1 MVNPPLHQ
9 ALTRFC
15 KVPADQSP
23 AQSPEVVFAGLP
35 VPETRV
41 YISLRCHK
49 MWRFIQDSWRDGI
62 EILILATCI
71 YLIYRAFRAT
81 RGAQILV
88 GLGTI
93 LIVLSFVSTVF
104 KFEVI
109 QWIIT
114 RGTAVLA
121 LALIVIFQPELRTG
135 LARLGSKRI
144 FSFSNKLRIAFLERF
159 ADAVI
164 NLSKKR
170 IGALFAIQRDVSL
183 KDYLDS
189 GVILD
194 AQFSPELAMAV
205 FYPKAPLHD
214 GGMIIAD
221 DRVAGAACV
230 FPVTEREM
238 QDRSTGLRHRA
249 AIGLSERTDAI
260 AVVVSEETGGIS
272 ICENGVLQRNLTEK
286 QFREKIAEIFFSSH
300 SHETEPVAQLGRKDT
315 LPPSGDHDLVSD

>member
-1 MVNPPLHQ
+1 MWKFLH
-9 ALTRFC
+9 
-15 KVPADQSP
+15 D
-23 AQSPEVVFAGLP
+23 
-35 VPETRV
+35 
-41 YISLRCHK
+41 H
-49 MWRFIQDSWRDGI
+49 WRDGI
-62 EILILATCI
+62 EILLLATCI
-71 YLIYRAFRAT
+71 YQVYRAFRNT

-93 LIVLSFVSTVF
+93 LVFLTLVSTVF
-104 KFEVI
+104 KFEVV

-114 RGTAVLA
+114 RAAAILA
-121 LALIVIFQPELRTG
+121 FALIVIFQPELRNG
-135 LARLGSKRI
+135 LARLGSNRL
-144 FSFSNKLRIAFLERF
+144 FSFSNKRRLAFLERF

-170 IGALFAIQRDVSL
+170 IGALFAIQRGISL
-183 KDYLDS
+183 KEHLDS
-189 GVILD
+189 GVVLD

-205 FYPKAPLHD
+205 FHPKAPLHD

-230 FPVTEREM
+230 FPVTERQM

-249 AIGLSERTDAI
+249 AIGLTERSDAI

-286 QFREKIAEIFFSSH
+286 QFREKISEIFFSGKP
-300 SHETEPVAQLGRKDT
+300 SHETETGQKLDREDPLS
-315 LPPSGDHDLVSD
+315 PSGASDMVSD